1 MVDYGGDRYR
11 VTLCI
16 YFNWRGHTDLQM
28 MDIGA
33 ATPTNQIAWR
43 QVAEQKYQKLMD
55 NLQVEERRQRVE
67 QLDST
72 LYISKNNKVQMER
85 ARQESSINFLV

>member
-1 MVDYGGDRYR
+1 
-11 VTLCI
+11 
-16 YFNWRGHTDLQM
+16 

-43 QVAEQKYQKLMD
+43 QVAEQKYQKLME

>member
-1 MVDYGGDRYR
+1 
-11 VTLCI
+11 
-16 YFNWRGHTDLQM
+16 M

>member
-1 MVDYGGDRYR
+1 
-11 VTLCI
+11 
-16 YFNWRGHTDLQM
+16 

-67 QLDST
+67 QLDSN